1 MNQKYLSLVRSKSL
15 KKKNMKRLFITLC
28 LALICAMTFAQNAD
42 YKKAVAKFKNV
53 ASLTATATRTVHKA
67 AVAKDKVTTGTLY
80 VKNKGAKVLIANGKD
95 ALLMNGTAF
104 TMKKGPLKAKTDSKK
119 DAQYKTF
126 HVVLESIFNGG
137 ATDISRHSDIKIAKN
152 GQNIVLTITPA
163 PTKKKQMFTS
173 FIVTIDGKAQEL
185 RSIRMMQKGG
195 SYTDYAFSGYNL
207 GATVNDSVFK

>member
-1 MNQKYLSLVRSKSL
+1 MKKIISTLVL
-15 KKKNMKRLFITLC
+15 VMM
-28 LALICAMTFAQNAD
+28 CAFVCAQNVE

-67 AVAKDKVTTGTLY
+67 AVAKDKVTSGTLY

-104 TMKKGPLKAKTDSKK
+104 TMKKGALKAKTDSNK

-126 HVVLESIFNGG
+126 HDVLESIFNGG
-137 ATDISRHSDIKIAKN
+137 ATDISKHSDIKMAKSGN
-152 GQNIVLTITPA
+152 NVVLTITPVA
-163 PTKKKQMFTS
+163 TKKKQMFSS
-173 FIVTIDGKAQEL
+173 FIVTIDCKAQEL

-195 SYTDYAFSGYNL
+195 SYTEYGFSNYKL